1 MQWLS
6 NNNIPTLCQQIRYKD
21 NNGTIH
27 IGIFDMLN
35 EYWHVT
41 DLVGSIITH
50 WRDVIEWQG
59 FNDVS
64 GSLQYQNFLIASI
77 ESELE

>member
-21 NNGTIH
+21 NNGIIH

-35 EYWHVT
+35 ESWHVT
-41 DLVGSIITH
+41 DLTGGITTH
-50 WRDVIEWQG
+50 WRDVVEWQG
-59 FNDVS
+59 FNDIS
-64 GSLQYQNFLIASI
+64 GNVQYQNFLIASI
-77 ESELE
+77 DSELG